1 MIRYGFGMSLVLAGI
16 ALGIGVSE
24 VLHAQGTIPVF
35 SVSMQGEVADA
46 AKLQPIIQE
55 LSTSSSAGGAKPLA
69 RGGKV
74 TVIEGASPGRVVIQQ
89 WPSMDAAMKFY
100 NSDRTKKLFE
110 DRKSAMKG
118 ATATFVVEGLAP

>member
-1 MIRYGFGMSLVLAGI
+1 MIRFAFGTSLVVAGLG
-16 ALGIGVSE
+16 LGIGVSQ
-24 VLHAQGTIPVF
+24 VLHAEGTTPVF

-46 AKLQPIIQE
+46 AKLQPIAQE
-55 LSTSSSAGGAKPLA
+55 LFAASGAGGAKPLA
-69 RGGKV
+69 RGGRV

-100 NSDRTKKLFE
+100 NSDRTKKLFA

-118 ATATFVVEGLAP
+118 TTATFVIEGVAP

>member
-1 MIRYGFGMSLVLAGI
+1 MIRCAFGMSLVVAGLAF
-16 ALGIGVSE
+16 GIGVSE
-24 VLHAQGTIPVF
+24 VLHAQGTTPVF

-46 AKLQPIIQE
+46 AKLQTTSQE
-55 LSTSSSAGGAKPLA
+55 LSASSGAAGAKPLA

-118 ATATFVVEGLAP
+118 TTGTFVI

>member
-1 MIRYGFGMSLVLAGI
+1 MIKSGLALSLVVTGI

-24 VLHAQGTIPVF
+24 VLHAQGTTPVF

-46 AKLQPIIQE
+46 AKLLTISQE
-55 LSTSSSAGGAKPLA
+55 LSASSGAAGAKPLA

-118 ATATFVVEGLAP
+118 TTATFVIEGLAP